1 MAERIVQ
8 TAGRDTLG
16 NFAPNFAH
24 YNDDIL
30 FGENWNDEALDVKT
44 RCMLTVT
51 AIMAQGL
58 VTDALKHHIMNAK
71 ANGVTKEEMAS
82 LITHAA
88 FYAGWPKAWATFGL
102 AKDVYGEA

>member
-1 MAERIVQ
+1 MSEKIVQ
-8 TAGRDTLG
+8 TAGRDALG
-16 NFAPNFAH
+16 EFAPNFAH

-71 ANGVTKEEMAS
+71 VNGVTKEEMAA
-82 LITHAA
+82 LITHTA

-102 AKDVYGEA
+102 AKEVYGEA